1 MTTKRA
7 KGHVGLGMNGLV
19 ARWYAGIT
27 RKNLKEYRKD
37 AIMLAERAP
46 AGSAILDLAP
56 GPGYLAIELA
66 KLGNYQV
73 TGLDISETFVD
84 IARQNAKDVGV
95 SVDFRLGDA
104 AEMPF
109 EEETFDY
116 IVCRAAF
123 KNFSQPVA
131 ALNEMRRAL
140 KAGGRA
146 VIFDLRGDASAETID
161 QAVDDMGLS
170 AINALITRWIFKNML
185 VKRAYTKA
193 RFNELVSRSEFRT
206 CTVEE
211 DMLGLQVWLKK

>member
-1 MTTKRA
+1 
-7 KGHVGLGMNGLV
+7 MNGLV

-140 KAGGRA
+140 KARGRA

>member
-1 MTTKRA
+1 
-7 KGHVGLGMNGLV
+7 
-19 ARWYAGIT
+19 
-27 RKNLKEYRKD
+27 
-37 AIMLAERAP
+37 
-46 AGSAILDLAP
+46 
-56 GPGYLAIELA
+56 
-66 KLGNYQV
+66 
-73 TGLDISETFVD
+73 
-84 IARQNAKDVGV
+84 
-95 SVDFRLGDA
+95 
-104 AEMPF
+104 MPF

>member
-1 MTTKRA
+1 
-7 KGHVGLGMNGLV
+7 MNGLV